1 MLFHPTYTM
10 ISRYLDGALPGQ
22 KAKGFERHIAD
33 CKACRRK
40 VEVLSTA
47 ARAARPPRERL
58 DAVSRNVMDR
68 VGERAWDAGAP
79 VLGEIRSVRGIVLIR
94 RGEEGAAGSG
104 SAVEAFPGCVVREGD
119 RLQLIDDASAVI
131 EWGNGKRFRVREPL
145 DLGAKAG
152 AAGPQTPGRP
162 SQISLGA
169 RKRGRVLGL
178 SWASVGIISAAAVA
192 TALTVALP
200 KYQEAQERRE
210 VALSAQEGT
219 GGAPVA
225 LQVYSLQNGPERGRV
240 PRSSSPAAAA
250 LRPAPAAGEPVTARA
265 MLRQQGISYARKAGQ
280 QGGLFFLDGRR
291 ISYARKAGLRK
302 NAAGAVEEKTGEYG
316 DLRVIQTDFPALE
329 SELGDIAQ
337 VLESAPADAEAY
349 DRIVENPFLDVALH
363 PLSTFSID
371 VDTASYANVRRF
383 LSEGQLPPKNAVRIE
398 EMVNYFSYDY
408 PAPKEDEPF
417 SASVEIADCPWNDAH
432 RLVNIG
438 LMGKEIPR
446 ENRPASNLVFL
457 LDVSGSM
464 QSPNKLPLVKES
476 MQMLARNL
484 TENDTVAMVVY
495 AGASGLVLPP
505 TRCDNL
511 QAVLEAIER
520 LEAGGSTNGGAG
532 IELAYQTAT
541 ENLLEGGVNRVIL
554 ATDGDFNVGV
564 TDQGA
569 LVRLI
574 EEKAKSGVF
583 LSVLGFGMG
592 NLKDGTLE
600 QLADK
605 GNGNYAYIDTASEAR
620 KALVEQISGTLITI
634 AKDVKIQVEFNP
646 SQVAAYRLIG
656 YENRMLRAED
666 FNDDT
671 KDAGEIGAGLRV
683 TALYEIV
690 PAGAEATPSKDA
702 GAERAKVD
710 PLRYQTAGQLTEAS
724 ASGEALTLKL
734 RYKEPDG
741 ETSKL
746 LEFPVGDDGF
756 SLDDIS
762 ADFRFAAA
770 VASFG
775 MILRDSQYK
784 GDATLET
791 VLNLAEKG
799 KGDDRFGYREEF
811 IQLVEKART
820 LSGR

>member
-1 MLFHPTYTM
+1 MLFHPTYTT

-33 CKACRRK
+33 CEACRRK

-47 ARAARPPRERL
+47 ARAARAPRERL
-58 DAVSRNVMDR
+58 DAVSRHVMDR

-79 VLGEIRSVRGIVLIR
+79 VLGEIRSVRGIVLVR
-94 RGEEGAAGSG
+94 RGEGGAAGSG
-104 SAVEAFPGCVVREGD
+104 PAVEAFPGCVVREGD
-119 RLQLIDDASAVI
+119 RLQPIDDASAVI

-152 AAGPQTPGRP
+152 AAGPQTPGHP
-162 SQISLGA
+162 SEMSLGA

-178 SWASVGIISAAAVA
+178 SWASVGVISAAAVA
-192 TALTVALP
+192 AALTVAFP
-200 KYQEAQERRE
+200 KYQEAQRRRE
-210 VALSAQEGT
+210 VARSAQEGT

-225 LQVYSLQNGPERGRV
+225 LQVYSLQNGRGRLEV
-240 PRSSSPAAAA
+240 LRRSSPAASRQAPSTREAFYYRMASLKNGAA
-250 LRPAPAAGEPVTARA
+250 EDVEKRAAG
-265 MLRQQGISYARKAGQ
+265 YAG
-280 QGGLFFLDGRR
+280 
-291 ISYARKAGLRK
+291 
-302 NAAGAVEEKTGEYG
+302 
-316 DLRVIQTDFPALE
+316 LRVIQTDFAALE
-329 SELGDIAQ
+329 TEFESIAR
-337 VLESAPADAEAY
+337 LPESAPADAEAY

-438 LMGKEIPR
+438 LMGKEIPW

-511 QAVLEAIER
+511 QAVLEAIDR

-532 IELAYQTAT
+532 IELAYQTAA
-541 ENLLEGGVNRVIL
+541 ENCLEGGVNRVIL

-564 TDQGA
+564 TDQDA
-569 LVRLI
+569 LARLI

-620 KALVEQISGTLITI
+620 KALVEQISGTLIAI

-646 SQVAAYRLIG
+646 GQVAAYRLIG

-690 PAGAEATPSKDA
+690 PAGAEATPSKDS

-724 ASGEALTLKL
+724 ASGETLTLKL

-746 LEFPVGDDGF
+746 LEFPVVDDGF
-756 SLDDIS
+756 SLDDVS
-762 ADFRFAAA
+762 ADFNFAAA

-791 VLNLAEKG
+791 VLDLAEKG

-820 LSGR
+820 LPGR